1 MKEPTQSRV
10 NPKKK
15 VVRLPRAAGK
25 SRQPVSKSGRIR
37 EDAVV
42 ENDDVLNTTKN
53 HAELEVP
60 VLDKS
65 LVDKEL
71 YVEKLSEL
79 SLDELIDL
87 GKKYGVANVG
97 SIIRRQELMHSI
109 LRSQISNGGITIARG
124 TLDILADGYGFL
136 RSNKSN
142 YLPGPDDIYISPT
155 QIRLFGLRTG
165 DLVSGKVRPPKENE
179 RFFALLEISSIND
192 EKVDKSSSSEDSYK
206 PFKRRAFERLTPIFP
221 NERINLEYSPSKI
234 ATRII
239 NLVSPIGK
247 GQRGLIVAPPKA
259 GKTMILQEVA
269 NSICA
274 NYPDIKLFI
283 LLIDERPEEVTDM
296 TRHVEKAEVIAS
308 TFDETPDKH
317 TQVSEIVLEKAKRL
331 VEQGHDVV
339 IMLDSITKLARAY
352 NLVVPSSGKVLTGGV
367 DSNALHKPKRFFGAA
382 RNIEGGGSLTI
393 IATAL
398 VDTGSRMDEYIY
410 EEFKGTGNMELH
422 LERKLANRRLFPAI
436 NINNS
441 STRREELLLTED
453 EVNKMWA
460 FRKFIQNN
468 MDEVQSMEL
477 VVEKMTSTKDNSSFL
492 KLMNG

>member
-1 MKEPTQSRV
+1 MKEPTH
-10 NPKKK
+10 PKKK
-15 VVRLPRAAGK
+15 VVRLQRSTSKTRAS
-25 SRQPVSKSGRIR
+25 SRTTR
-37 EDAVV
+37 EDTLS
-42 ENDDVLNTTKN
+42 ENNDNKN
-53 HAELEVP
+53 NLELDLP
-60 VLDKS
+60 LLDKDS
-65 LVDKEL
+65 IDKEL

-79 SLDELIDL
+79 SLDELIGL
-87 GKKYGVANVG
+87 GKKYGVAGDG
-97 SIIRRQELMHSI
+97 SIIKRQELMHSI
-109 LRSQISNGGITIARG
+109 LRSQIANGGTTIAKG

-136 RSNKSN
+136 RSQKSN
-142 YLPGPDDIYISPT
+142 YLPGSDDIYISPA

-179 RFFALLEISSIND
+179 RFFALLEISYVNN
-192 EKVDKSSSSEDSYK
+192 EKVDKSNTSDGSYK
-206 PFKRRAFERLTPIFP
+206 AFKRRAFERLTPIFP
-221 NERINLEYSPSKI
+221 NERIDLEYDPSKI

-296 TRHVEKAEVIAS
+296 TRHVEKAEVVAS

-317 TQVSEIVLEKAKRL
+317 TQVAEIVMEKAKRL

-382 RNIEGGGSLTI
+382 RNIEEGGSLTI

-422 LERKLANRRLFPAI
+422 LERKLANRRIFPAI

-460 FRKFIQNN
+460 FRKYIQNN

-477 VVEKMTSTKDNSSFL
+477 VVEKMTSTKDNLSFL
-492 KLMNG
+492 KMMNG

>member
-1 MKEPTQSRV
+1 MKEPTQSRG

-15 VVRLPRAAGK
+15 VVRLKRTAGK
-25 SRQPVSKSGRIR
+25 SKTPTNRTSKAR
-37 EDAVV
+37 DAALSENNGDILVNNYV
-42 ENDDVLNTTKN
+42 ESDIPL
-53 HAELEVP
+53 
-60 VLDKS
+60 LDKDS
-65 LVDKEL
+65 VDKEL
-71 YVEKLSEL
+71 HVEKLSEL
-79 SLDELIDL
+79 SFDELLKL
-87 GKKYGVANVG
+87 GKKYGVASEGNV
-97 SIIRRQELMHSI
+97 IRRQDLMHGI
-109 LRSQISNGGITIARG
+109 LRSQIANGGTTIARG

-136 RSNKSN
+136 RSNKCN
-142 YLPGPDDIYISPT
+142 YLPGSDDIYISPT

-179 RFFALLEISSIND
+179 RFFALLEISEINH
-192 EKVDKSSSSEDSYK
+192 EKVDKTNDSYK
-206 PFKRRAFERLTPIFP
+206 SFKRRAFERLTPIFP
-221 NERINLEYSPSKI
+221 NERINMEFSPSKI

-259 GKTMILQEVA
+259 GKTMILREVA
-269 NSICA
+269 NAICT

-296 TRHVEKAEVIAS
+296 TRHVEKAEVVAS

-382 RNIEGGGSLTI
+382 RNIEEGGSLTI

-477 VVEKMTSTKDNSSFL
+477 VVDKMSSTKDNFSFL
-492 KLMNG
+492 KMMNG